1 MKSSAAD
8 QFANNATWINS
19 MTAIQKTA
27 EATGNLSGNEIAD
40 KMTRATLQNVPVTTS
55 LTG

>member
-19 MTAIQKTA
+19 ITAIQKTA
-27 EATGNLSGNEIAD
+27 EATGNLIGNEIAD

>member
-19 MTAIQKTA
+19 MTAIQKAA
-27 EATGNLSGNEIAD
+27 EATGNLIGNEIAD
-40 KMTRATLQNVPVTTS
+40 KMTRAMFQWL
-55 LTG
+55 LH